1 MNKFD
6 LDKISFLHDTF
17 NGIEPWGKGERY
29 IRVVDL
35 EIAKTLQERLD
46 EALKKQRK
54 KEVRKR

>member
-17 NGIEPWGKGERY
+17 NGIEPWGRGGRY

-35 EIAKTLQERLD
+35 KIAKMLQEKLD
-46 EALKKQRK
+46 KALKKQI
-54 KEVRKR
+54 KEEGK

>member
-17 NGIEPWGKGERY
+17 NGIEPWGRRGRY

-35 EIAKTLQERLD
+35 EIAKKLQERL
-46 EALKKQRK
+46 ERALKKQK
-54 KEVRKR
+54 KKVVRK

>member
-17 NGIEPWGKGERY
+17 NGIEPWGRGERY

-35 EIAKTLQERLD
+35 KIAKILQERLD
-46 EALKKQRK
+46 KALKKKIRK
-54 KEVRKR
+54 K